1 MADSYSPNKALGLQA
16 TGSNNDTW
24 GVDLNSS
31 LTTIDTALGGSVQV
45 IVTGV
50 AAGAYTLALAQYQ
63 PPNIEFEGT
72 LSGNLTYLVPGGVGG
87 IWSVWNN
94 TSGSYTLTFA
104 SANLGSTVVIP
115 QGQRALVICDGT
127 YMMSAQTGVVSANPI
142 AQVGT
147 TAVNGT
153 LGTFMT
159 SDSAPAI
166 NQGMSPTW
174 TGTHTFDGQ
183 VNLVGPV
190 ALDGNMTVNLGT
202 IINASEAD
210 VLVATQSLGDNST
223 HPATTAFVQA
233 AIPGIL
239 ANAALTGTPTTPTAA
254 AGTNNTQVAST
265 AFAVGPAKNLA
276 ANGYSEL
283 PSGLIIQW
291 GINSFS
297 SGGSAIT
304 FSAVGGI
311 AFPNNCFMALA
322 NAYGSAA
329 TAYVVSKST
338 TTLTAVNGISSTNSW
353 IAVGN

>member
-210 VLVATQSLGDNST
+210 VLVATQS
-223 HPATTAFVQA
+223 
-233 AIPGIL
+233 
-239 ANAALTGTPTTPTAA
+239 
-254 AGTNNTQVAST
+254 
-265 AFAVGPAKNLA
+265 
-276 ANGYSEL
+276 
-283 PSGLIIQW
+283 
-291 GINSFS
+291 
-297 SGGSAIT
+297 
-304 FSAVGGI
+304 
-311 AFPNNCFMALA
+311 
-322 NAYGSAA
+322 
-329 TAYVVSKST
+329 
-338 TTLTAVNGISSTNSW
+338 
-353 IAVGN
+353 